1 MLLHR
6 STLCD
11 MVATGNGGCSL
22 ITGTKLS
29 KKVEGELD
37 GALFRFNFP
46 QMLTM
51 SPYCLSV
58 TVRIQTEADGIRE
71 NQRAFQHER
80 MGFRSLLHPDNI
92 AKGRDTEVLAFDKGL
107 ELQMTH

>member
-1 MLLHR
+1 MADVVL
-6 STLCD
+6 SQAQSYQKKSK
-11 MVATGNGGCSL
+11 VSWTG
-22 ITGTKLS
+22 
-29 KKVEGELD
+29 
-37 GALFRFNFP
+37 RFFASIFP

-58 TVRIQTEADGIRE
+58 TVRMQTEADGIRE
-71 NQRAFQHER
+71 NQRAFQHEW

>member
-1 MLLHR
+1 MADVVL
-6 STLCD
+6 SQ
-11 MVATGNGGCSL
+11 AQSYQKKSKESWTG
-22 ITGTKLS
+22 
-29 KKVEGELD
+29 
-37 GALFRFNFP
+37 RFFASIFP

-58 TVRIQTEADGIRE
+58 TVRMQTEADGIRE

-107 ELQMTH
+107 ESQMTH